1 MRGDWLCGREESGMR
16 GGLALWEGRERDEG
30 GTGSVGGKSGMRGD
44 WLCGREESGMREGL
58 ALWEGRERDE
68 GGTGSVGGKKVG

>member
-1 MRGDWLCGREESGMR
+1 
-16 GGLALWEGRERDEG
+16 
-30 GTGSVGGKSGMRGD
+30 MRGD

-68 GGTGSVGGKKVG
+68 GGLALREGRERDEGGTGSVGGTRAG